1 MGHQDQ
7 KSSAFRCTAASS
19 VALCIVTAVFALAG
33 CATRGVD
40 LADCPFEAERTAS
53 IAVDDAEEVKIS
65 ARSGQLVV
73 RGLGGLAEVRV
84 QGRACAD
91 GQEQL
96 DGIQVTAE
104 RRGDMILIKS
114 IVQSNSSS
122 SQDSWS
128 PWSLSNRA
136 ALDLEID
143 VPKSLALVVSHGLG
157 SVELRGVGPLRISDG
172 SGNIRIEDASGHA
185 RISDGSGNVIVRGM
199 HGSLV
204 VSDGSGHVSV
214 GDVTGNVKIKDGSGD
229 ISIDRVSQDVTVF
242 DGTGEIAVE
251 NLDASVTIIDS
262 TGDIAIR
269 QVGQDVD
276 IVDSSGDVSVSD
288 VGGDLTVRHNCSVDV
303 QYSDVKGRVSVP
315 ERGC

>member
-1 MGHQDQ
+1 MNHQDR
-7 KSSAFRCTAASS
+7 KTLAFGCTAASS
-19 VALCIVTAVFALAG
+19 VVLCIVTAAFALAG
-33 CATRGVD
+33 CTARGVD
-40 LADCPFEAERTAS
+40 LANCPFEANRSATV
-53 IAVDDAEEVKIS
+53 AVGDAEEVKIS
-65 ARSGQLVV
+65 AGSGQLVV
-73 RGLGGLAEVRV
+73 RGLDGLAEVRV
-84 QGRACAD
+84 QGRACAE

-96 DGIQVTAE
+96 DRIQVATE
-104 RRGDMILIKS
+104 RRGDRILIKS
-114 IVQSNSSS
+114 NVLGSSS
-122 SQDSWS
+122 SSPGSWPS
-128 PWSLSNRA
+128 CA
-136 ALDLEID
+136 GLDLEID
-143 VPKSLALVVSHGLG
+143 VPKSLALVVSHGSG
-157 SVELRGVGPLRISDG
+157 SMELRGVGPLRISDG
-172 SGNIRIEDASGHA
+172 SGNIRIEDASGDA
-185 RISDGSGNVIVRGM
+185 RITDGSGNVIVRGM
-199 HGSLV
+199 QGSLV

-214 GDVTGNVKIKDGSGD
+214 GEVAGEVEVKDGSGD